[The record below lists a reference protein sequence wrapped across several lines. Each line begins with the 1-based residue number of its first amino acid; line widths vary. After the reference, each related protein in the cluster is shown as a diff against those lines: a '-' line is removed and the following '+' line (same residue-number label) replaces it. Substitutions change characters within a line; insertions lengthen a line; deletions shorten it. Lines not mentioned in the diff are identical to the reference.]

1 MAEILTQNEIDAL
14 LQALSSGA
22 IDAESAKTEDQSK
35 KIRPYDFR
43 RPSKFAKDQIR
54 TIVMIHENFSRLLS
68 SSLSAYLRAMV
79 QSEVASVDQ
88 LTYDEFI
95 KSLQNPTVINVL
107 SLEPL
112 EGSMVFEFA
121 PNLAFG
127 FIDRLL
133 GGKGAYDGIIREL
146 TEIEQMVTKRVVMRM
161 ANSIKEAWSNVV
173 EIEPEYQGMETN
185 PMFTQVIPPTEMV
198 ILVTLDVKI
207 AEISGLM
214 NVCYP
219 FILLEPL
226 LNRLSS
232 QYWFASSKKSFTD
245 EAVTTLKR
253 RLTEAV
259 LPVEVEL
266 GKATVSVREMLSLG
280 VGDVIKLDQS
290 IKEPLIVKVGKEEKY
305 LGFPGLS
312 NKNKLAVQL
321 YGIKQK
327 GGEGDVK

>member
-1 MAEILTQNEIDAL
+1 LAEILTQNEIDAL

-22 IDAESAKTEDQSK
+22 IDAESAKSEDPSK
-35 KIRPYDFR
+35 RIRPYDFR

-107 SLEPL
+107 ALKPL

-173 EIEPEYQGMETN
+173 QIDPEYQGMETN

-219 FILLEPL
+219 YILLEPL

-232 QYWFASSKKSFTD
+232 QYWFASSKKSFNP
-245 EAVTTLKR
+245 EAVTTLKK
-253 RLTEAV
+253 RLTEAT

-266 GKATVSVREMLSLG
+266 GKATVSVREMLSLD
-280 VGDVIKLDQS
+280 VGDVVKLDQLVE
-290 IKEPLIVKVGKEEKY
+290 EPLTVKVGKEEKY

-312 NKNKLAVQL
+312 NNKLAVQL

-327 GGEGDVK
+327 GGEHDVK